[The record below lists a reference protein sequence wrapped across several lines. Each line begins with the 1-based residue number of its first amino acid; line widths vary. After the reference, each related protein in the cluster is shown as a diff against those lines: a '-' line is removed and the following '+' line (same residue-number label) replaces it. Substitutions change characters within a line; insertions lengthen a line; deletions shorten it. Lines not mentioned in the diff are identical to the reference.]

1 VDRLNLLPLL
11 RAKLDIDTPYS
22 GAAMTNGFVRPFSES
37 GFIDRAHALSLPP
50 NGREVAQ
57 ELYLDGLRK
66 TPRLG
71 DAGPHHGR
79 QLRVEH
85 YPELK
90 AKMESHRREK
100 DAQLQRVE
108 KMLND

>member
-1 VDRLNLLPLL
+1 MDRLNLLPLL

-57 ELYLDGLRK
+57 ELYLDGLRNIHGLV
-66 TPRLG
+66 TQGRTMVGSCGSSTIPSSRPRWN
-71 DAGPHHGR
+71 PIVGR
-79 QLRVEH
+79 RTLSCS
-85 YPELK
+85 
-90 AKMESHRREK
+90 ASRRC
-100 DAQLQRVE
+100 
-108 KMLND
+108 